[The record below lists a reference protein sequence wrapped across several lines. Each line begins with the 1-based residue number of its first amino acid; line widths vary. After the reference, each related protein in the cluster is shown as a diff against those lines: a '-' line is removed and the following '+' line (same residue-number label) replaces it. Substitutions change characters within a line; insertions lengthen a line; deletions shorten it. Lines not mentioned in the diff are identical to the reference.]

1 MRGLYVDTFGE
12 EIVLPKDQ
20 ILKAEAENL
29 ISLTDA
35 RIQMAKC
42 YTYEELD
49 DERKTEIS
57 WFLKA
62 SDDEEKRKLILGRKS
77 MEKLV
82 EFGDVP
88 KWIKWLKN
96 EFDEAD
102 KIALAQMER
111 ELKRSKP
118 TDEDEKNN
126 KWKVKIRL
134 HSNSH
139 SIRPKVLNKWNE
151 LQSWI
156 SLFPVDK
163 KNNQLDVQ
171 FTFPKS
177 VPIQGLWWAGWSAA
191 RQFAVALNIS
201 SMGFFWWYV
210 PEHISRFYESIK
222 DLESNMGI
230 NVERSPRLILDW
242 RQEALSEREL
252 EETALCF
259 AMLGRKQN
267 KDVQNQIYGHY
278 IKGLSFL
285 GKNDIH
291 LQFEPNVYEC
301 FYKCLKYAMQ
311 YHGDWDGKSAFPRRF
326 EEFLSTL
333 NFGDEERN
341 KQMKIGEQ
349 FEVFPPNPEDITL
362 SEVGAIKIVCDA
374 YLKKKFIE
382 LANAERGERNV
393 V

>member
-1 MRGLYVDTFGE
+1 
-12 EIVLPKDQ
+12 
-20 ILKAEAENL
+20 
-29 ISLTDA
+29 
-35 RIQMAKC
+35 
-42 YTYEELD
+42 
-49 DERKTEIS
+49 
-57 WFLKA
+57 
-62 SDDEEKRKLILGRKS
+62 
-77 MEKLV
+77 
-82 EFGDVP
+82 
-88 KWIKWLKN
+88 
-96 EFDEAD
+96 
-102 KIALAQMER
+102 
-111 ELKRSKP
+111 
-118 TDEDEKNN
+118 
-126 KWKVKIRL
+126 
-134 HSNSH
+134 
-139 SIRPKVLNKWNE
+139 
-151 LQSWI
+151 
-156 SLFPVDK
+156 
-163 KNNQLDVQ
+163 
-171 FTFPKS
+171 
-177 VPIQGLWWAGWSAA
+177 
-191 RQFAVALNIS
+191 
-201 SMGFFWWYV
+201 MGFFWWYV